1 MKHILLFL
9 CICIPAV
16 LLGQEDYLLQ
26 IDDKTFPVSLDT
38 SYKIQINGKA
48 LAVRL
53 SQNDTL
59 VFKQGMFSF
68 KYLKDY
74 KVSKLVIEE
83 GIDQYMIM
91 SADGSGIAIQ
101 VYSTLD
107 PTMLNEMMLN
117 EVTKESRNYGYD
129 LSREDY
135 KRTLASGQTLDVT
148 RGVLSYKEDKSI
160 YEIATYGY
168 KDEGILIMTIISN
181 ESMSEQGQE
190 IIHLM
195 WNSLSVDN

>member
-1 MKHILLFL
+1 MKYMFLFL
-9 CICIPAV
+9 LTCIPAV
-16 LLGQEDYLLQ
+16 IWGQEDYLLQ
-26 IDDKTFPVSLDT
+26 INNKTFPVSLDT
-38 SYKIQINGKA
+38 SYSIQINGET
-48 LAVRL
+48 LMVRL

-59 VFKQGMFSF
+59 IFKHGMFSF

-101 VYSTLD
+101 VYSNLD

-117 EVTKESRNYGYD
+117 EVTKESRNYGYE

-135 KRTLASGQTLDVT
+135 KTTLISGQTIDVT
-148 RGVLSYKEDKSI
+148 RGVLTYKEDKSI
-160 YEIATYGY
+160 YEIATFGY
-168 KDEGILIMTIISN
+168 KDEGILIITIISN
-181 ESMSEQGQE
+181 ENISDQGQD

-195 WNSLSVDN
+195 WNSLSIDN